1 MNTTSRAARLQQK
14 HIKRIQAEC
23 DSYTFFNVL
32 TDDVLF
38 NRLEELL
45 PEHRERRFP
54 PTETLFMFLTQVMSS
69 DRSCQ
74 NIVNKRA
81 IKHTLTGV
89 SGFSV
94 STGGYCRARQRLP
107 CELVSSLACQLG
119 DLIDHKTTDSW
130 LWKGRKVK
138 IVDGTT
144 VTMPDTI
151 TNQKA
156 FPQQR
161 GQKTGLGFPICRIVG
176 ITSLSS
182 GALLNAAVGR
192 FKGKGG
198 DEQTLLRSMQDSF
211 TAGDLVLADAFFPTY
226 FLLPKCS
233 KEKLT
238 F

>member
-54 PTETLFMFLTQVMSS
+54 PTETLSMFLTQVMSS

-107 CELVSSLACQLG
+107 CELVSSLACCRAQNS
-119 DLIDHKTTDSW
+119 HRSFSPNN
-130 LWKGRKVK
+130 GRRIMKFYS
-138 IVDGTT
+138 
-144 VTMPDTI
+144 
-151 TNQKA
+151 Q
-156 FPQQR
+156 FP
-161 GQKTGLGFPICRIVG
+161 
-176 ITSLSS
+176 
-182 GALLNAAVGR
+182 
-192 FKGKGG
+192 
-198 DEQTLLRSMQDSF
+198 TLLS
-211 TAGDLVLADAFFPTY
+211 
-226 FLLPKCS
+226 
-233 KEKLT
+233 
-238 F
+238 